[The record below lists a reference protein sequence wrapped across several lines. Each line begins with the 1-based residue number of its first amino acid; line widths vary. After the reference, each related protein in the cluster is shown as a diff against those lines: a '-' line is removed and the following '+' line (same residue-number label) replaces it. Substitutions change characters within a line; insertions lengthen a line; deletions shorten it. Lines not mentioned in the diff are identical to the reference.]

1 MSSQVLAGTFDQG
14 GSCGGSRP
22 ASGVA
27 PALEQHTAP
36 RSRLRFLLLAR
47 LRVVAVRAFV
57 WWLQTAHTSDE
68 GMGNVIPYF
77 GYECCPQ
84 CAATVSRLPTIKEG
98 HSHGH
103 TRGGSPVRLLTETK
117 HAPPRIASVLPVG
130 ALGLG
135 LLSENV
141 VYWVA
146 PALEQ
151 GSYGHRHS

>member
-1 MSSQVLAGTFDQG
+1 MGGLAP
-14 GSCGGSRP
+14 RP
-22 ASGVA
+22 ASLLRWSSTLRPA
-27 PALEQHTAP
+27 PA
-36 RSRLRFLLLAR
+36 LRFLLPAR
-47 LRVVAVRAFV
+47 LRVLAVRAFV